1 MIGRR
6 NLLPVLLALLLPLTC
21 NAAIESREFDNP
33 AQEARYT
40 DLIKKLR
47 CLVCQNQNLADSN
60 AELARDLRD
69 KTYDMIVAGSSDD
82 EITEFMVNRYG
93 SFVLYEP
100 PLNFQTLF
108 LWLTP
113 GLLAA
118 IGGGIFVAMVRR
130 RRRAGEA
137 PAAPAVDVTEARA
150 LLDSTEKRS

>member
-1 MIGRR
+1 MKR
-6 NLLPVLLALLLPLTC
+6 LLQVLALVTLLPLAAG
-21 NAAIESREFDNP
+21 AAIESREFDSP
-33 AQEARYT
+33 ALEARYT

-69 KTYDMIVAGSSDD
+69 KTYDMIVSGRSDD

-100 PLNFQTLF
+100 PFNYQTLF

-113 GLLAA
+113 VLMAA
-118 IGGGIFVAMVRR
+118 IGGGIFFSMVRR
-130 RRRAGEA
+130 RHRDRQQ
-137 PAAPAVDVTEARA
+137 AAAASVDVSKARA
-150 LLDSTEKRS
+150 LLDSTDQSS